1 MIYLAIDP
9 GLSKIGVAIS
19 REGKI
24 AEPLADF
31 EAHNLLDQITRLIT
45 EHKPDKIVIGEPDSG
60 PIKDLA
66 LVLKDE
72 IKSVFKGEV
81 VLHSEDLSSQM
92 ARKKMIEAGMPK
104 QKRQKGDHSLA
115 ATIVL
120 QDYLDLL
127 Q

>member
-1 MIYLAIDP
+1 MVYLALDP
-9 GLSKIGVAIS
+9 GLSRIGVAIS
-19 REGKI
+19 HEGKI
-24 AEPLADF
+24 AEPLSDF
-31 EAHNLLDQITRLIT
+31 EAHNLLAQITRLIA
-45 EHKPDKIVIGEPDSG
+45 EYSPDKIIIGEPDSG
-60 PIKDLA
+60 PIKDLSA
-66 LVLKDE
+66 VLRDE
-72 IKSVFKGEV
+72 IKTVFKGEV
-81 VLHSEDLSSQM
+81 ILHSEDLSSQE